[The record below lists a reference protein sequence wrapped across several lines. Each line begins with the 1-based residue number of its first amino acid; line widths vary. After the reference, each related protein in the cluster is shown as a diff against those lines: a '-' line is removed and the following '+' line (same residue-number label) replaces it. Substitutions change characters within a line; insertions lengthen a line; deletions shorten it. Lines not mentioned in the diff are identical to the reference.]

1 MGVSKEGARLSWNQ
15 GPNHVRLGAYVTPQP
30 SRVSCF
36 SATVFSNPSSL
47 NLVNPHFLKMW
58 VFWRP
63 GNLKSA
69 LRRASVTCS
78 LFCSVVWMGVM
89 TWPMWTLTTVPLGFP
104 EAPWIQAWSLDWGQ
118 HPVMNVHWKG
128 LSPGFLKA
136 MPTGSRLHAPRGR
149 LLFAAIA
156 HQASTRKRTQLA

>member
-1 MGVSKEGARLSWNQ
+1 MGVSKEGERLSWNQ

-104 EAPWIQAWSLDWGQ
+104 EAPWIQAWSLDWGH

-128 LSPGFLKA
+128 LSPGFLKT